1 MGAKEMRKIS
11 PDIVMVMLLP
21 LLLLLSLLPGMAH
34 AGQTLQCDFKGVG
47 AAYFERAKEGLD
59 FTSPDGYRWLTFES
73 DDFIQLHSSK
83 INPDYV
89 TNPFT
94 VYLYDKRTK
103 RIRQVSGA
111 MRAAPMMAD
120 GVCQFTHE

>member
-1 MGAKEMRKIS
+1 
-11 PDIVMVMLLP
+11 MVIMP
-21 LLLLLSLLPGMAH
+21 ILLSASMAG
-34 AGQTLQCDFKGVG
+34 AGQQNYQKLQCDFKGVG
-47 AAYFERAKEGLD
+47 TRTFERAVDEAD
-59 FTSPDGYRWLTFES
+59 FTSADGYRWLTFES
-73 DDFIQLHSSK
+73 DAFIQLHSSQ
-83 INPDYV
+83 IDPDYV

-120 GVCQFTHE
+120 GICEFSNK

>member
-1 MGAKEMRKIS
+1 MRRIA
-11 PDIVMVMLLP
+11 PDIVMAMLLT
-21 LLLLLSLLPGMAH
+21 LMLSLWAGMAY
-34 AGQTLQCDFKGVG
+34 AGQKLQCDFKGVG
-47 AAYFERAKEGLD
+47 AAYFERAEEGLD

-103 RIRQVSGA
+103 RIRQISGA